1 LQLNLIAPMSS
12 SAVDKPQR
20 STTEGTAHDRRTRLV
35 PSEFAFLRFVAGM
48 RALLAV
54 LVATGLLAQSGTQ
67 LSPLVLL
74 LVPYLLWA
82 AVLLWKTL
90 QGWPRAASKVWLWVD
105 AGVVLLVSQAMIQ
118 PATLRGALAVLPV
131 VALALLAGARHA
143 TALALAC
150 AGALLLASWH
160 HGAGPLLTWVPL
172 PMGVPIILLALG
184 PAAALLARPSREL
197 RQRLQLL
204 DAFNER
210 SDPRQGL
217 RHHVDVLLGLLGR
230 QYELSAAVISLQ
242 GPEPRIFQWRPGSA
256 AQVLLEPEVQVWSE
270 RLAVLPHDVGCHCNS
285 SGSDT
290 RYSVVA
296 LSAHAAANGPMSD
309 GARRALLAMGPHTL
323 ALPLMSYGQPLGHL
337 CLSRPAPA
345 FAEADFRWLD
355 HVMREALPL
364 LERSDLLEQL
374 QRETESRERER
385 IGRDLHDSAV
395 QPYLG
400 LKYGLEALSRHA
412 GPHNP
417 ISANIQQLLHL
428 ATDELQTLRDVVSG
442 LRSGHDPASGSASLV
457 ALQRQVERFQ
467 ALYGLKVHVFAPQAP
482 HLRGSAAKAVLHMV
496 NEALTNVRRHT
507 SATAVTVLLDVH
519 QTDVVLRL
527 RNDHGPSEVLAAGFV
542 PRSLTER
549 AAEFGGTVTVTHE
562 PNFTEIA
569 ITLPLIGAVG

>member
-1 LQLNLIAPMSS
+1 MSS
-12 SAVDKPQR
+12 SAATKPQL
-20 STTEGTAHDRRTRLV
+20 STPAQTAHDRRTRLV

-54 LVATGLLAQSGTQ
+54 LVATGLLAQSGVR
-67 LSPLVLL
+67 LSVVALVI
-74 LVPYLLWA
+74 VPYSWWA

-90 QGWPRAASKVWLWVD
+90 RGWPRAASKLWLWLD
-105 AGVVLLVSQAMIQ
+105 AGVVLLVSQVMAQ
-118 PATLRGALAVLPV
+118 PAPLRGALAVLPV

-143 TALALAC
+143 TPLALTC
-150 AGALLLASWH
+150 AGVLLYASWH
-160 HGAGPLLTWVPL
+160 HGAGSLPALLSSPI
-172 PMGVPIILLALG
+172 GVPIILLALG
-184 PAAALLARPSREL
+184 PAAALLAHPSREL

-204 DAFNER
+204 DAFNAR

-217 RHHVDVLLGLLGR
+217 RHHVDVLLELIGR
-230 QYELSAAVISLQ
+230 QYELSAAVISVQ
-242 GPEPRIFQWRPGSA
+242 GPEPRIFQWRPESP
-256 AQVLLEPEVQVWSE
+256 AQVMAEPDMQVWSE
-270 RLAVLPHDVGCHCNS
+270 RLAQLPHDMGCHCNS
-285 SGSDT
+285 SENGVRYGS
-290 RYSVVA
+290 VA
-296 LSAHAAANGPMSD
+296 LGAHAGVNGQIGD
-309 GARRALLAMGPHTL
+309 AVRGALLAMGPQTL
-323 ALPLMSYGQPLGHL
+323 TLPLMSYGQPSGHL
-337 CLSRPAPA
+337 CLSRESAA
-345 FAEADFRWLD
+345 FTEADFRWLD
-355 HVMREALPL
+355 GVMRESLPL

-417 ISANIQQLLHL
+417 ISANIQQLLKL
-428 ATDELQTLRDVVSG
+428 ATEELQTLRDVVSG
-442 LRSGHDPASGSASLV
+442 LRSGNDPSSGSASLV

-467 ALYGLKVHVFAPQAP
+467 SLYGLKVHVFAPQAP
-482 HLRGSAAKAVLHMV
+482 HLRGSAAKAMLHMV

-527 RNDHGPSEVLAAGFV
+527 RNDHGPDELLTPGFV

-549 AAEFGGTVTVTHE
+549 AAEFGGTVDVTHE
-562 PNFTEIA
+562 PDFTEIA